1 MNPNSHIWTSTDFG
15 LDDIGSPSAPPVGR
29 IEYSQ
34 EYVIPRI
41 TTDELR
47 RVYEEERQRVW
58 KAAEEAVKAH
68 NDMHLNTVENLTDQ
82 IVALRLR
89 VAELEQELSGLYTEA
104 LHES

>member
-1 MNPNSHIWTSTDFG
+1 MNPNSHIWTSADFG
-15 LDDIGSPSAPPVGR
+15 LDDIGSPSPAPERSLAWEERNTRMVA
-29 IEYSQ
+29 S
-34 EYVIPRI
+34 
-41 TTDELR
+41 DMR

-89 VAELEQELSGLYTEA
+89 VAELEQELSGLYAEA